1 MVLFIS
7 ITCLYVFSSFSV
19 RTSTCLIVFSC
30 FSLRTCNSLAVFSCI
45 SLSDLLKSFLMS
57 SIIIMRYA
65 FKSRSRFSG
74 VLGCPGLGEVGVLG
88 SDDEPSLMFPA
99 LSKDQQLSR
108 NPARLGLLRPLALK
122 TEQLLGYHPP

>member
-57 SIIIMRYA
+57 STIIMRYA

-88 SDDEPSLMFPA
+88 SDDGEWSWFLLVGF
-99 LSKDQQLSR
+99 L
-108 NPARLGLLRPLALK
+108 RLPFAIW
-122 TEQLLGYHPP
+122 